1 MDQFDTV
8 KMASGGL
15 ALVLEP
21 SSTWDEFP
29 AHVEKWKRRLNAK
42 SLSKMVITFDE
53 CIADVA
59 LAGSEFWI
67 TYDDFQSSIQLEPK
81 NPSYNDIVAQ
91 LQAELR
97 HGNDDANE
105 LGNPVE
111 HRKAN
116 HGHSREP

>member
-29 AHVEKWKRRLNAK
+29 AHAEKWKRRLNAK
-42 SLSKMVITFDE
+42 SLSKIVITFDE
-53 CIADVA
+53 CIAEVA
-59 LAGSEFWI
+59 VADGEFWI

-81 NPSYNDIVAQ
+81 NPRYNNIVAQ
-91 LQAELR
+91 LQADLR
-97 HGNDDANE
+97 HGGDDAK
-105 LGNPVE
+105 
-111 HRKAN
+111 R
-116 HGHSREP
+116 S

>member
-21 SSTWDEFP
+21 LSTWDEFA
-29 AHVEKWKRRLNAK
+29 AHAEKWKQRLNAK
-42 SLSKMVITFDE
+42 FLSKMVITFDE
-53 CIADVA
+53 CIAEIVVA
-59 LAGSEFWI
+59 DGEFWI

-81 NPSYNDIVAQ
+81 NPRYNNIVTQ

-97 HGNDDANE
+97 HGSDDAK
-105 LGNPVE
+105 P
-111 HRKAN
+111 
-116 HGHSREP
+116 S